1 MVEGAS
7 GRNDVANAMV
17 QKFWDS
23 ALAVHPAEEYDEHSE
38 ESRTAASDSAEGKHT
53 PPYVGNAFSFK
64 IEDRKGRMHR
74 FSCVSESLDE
84 LVSAVAYRLGTENE
98 KATVNLL
105 YDDDEGDRVL
115 LATDGDLIAA
125 IEHARSARW
134 KVLRLH
140 MEDGSETE
148 TWPVSVSSLPVDTP
162 MPRRGWPSS
171 LGLGIVASA
180 AAVTGVLV
188 TAYLRRS
195 EL

>member
-1 MVEGAS
+1 
-7 GRNDVANAMV
+7 
-17 QKFWDS
+17 
-23 ALAVHPAEEYDEHSE
+23 
-38 ESRTAASDSAEGKHT
+38 
-53 PPYVGNAFSFK
+53 
-64 IEDRKGRMHR
+64 MHR